1 MRALKVGAV
10 LLTLCIPSTYQ
21 RAWLTGS
28 AQHILR
34 NRTFREIWSVPKDKV
49 REETLWDQRLI
60 AKEGEEREKRKGEQ
74 SKVKNKTQGEQVL
87 LTLNTTCQWME
98 APTAFQ
104 KPQQHSTQG
113 LWGQCRILYKAS
125 HNKHN
130 DTFTINNYQQTE
142 SFSRARPFTLVVS
155 LNHHKNA
162 IR

>member
-1 MRALKVGAV
+1 M
-10 LLTLCIPSTYQ
+10 TLCIPSTYQ

-87 LTLNTTCQWME
+87 LTLNTTCQ
-98 APTAFQ
+98 
-104 KPQQHSTQG
+104 
-113 LWGQCRILYKAS
+113 
-125 HNKHN
+125 
-130 DTFTINNYQQTE
+130 
-142 SFSRARPFTLVVS
+142 
-155 LNHHKNA
+155 
-162 IR
+162 